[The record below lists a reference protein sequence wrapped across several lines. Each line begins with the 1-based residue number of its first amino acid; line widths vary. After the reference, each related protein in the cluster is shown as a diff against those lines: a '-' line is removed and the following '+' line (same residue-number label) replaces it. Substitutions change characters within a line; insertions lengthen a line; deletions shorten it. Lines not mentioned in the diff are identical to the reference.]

1 MIWVSIN
8 KLALICSKIS
18 SFGVHT
24 WFNCFAC
31 IVDFQFN
38 FSVLN
43 NTKLTF
49 FWQEDIVIH
58 YYFKGPTISVWT
70 WPSVFE
76 NRFIIVQKNHSRK
89 RKVFEEVK
97 QLMVSTSIPILDR
110 DNPVN
115 CNSPTDLNQVYSQ
128 LLWSRLVYKRHKTA
142 RCKPRLKI
150 WHLLISL
157 FSLFSLFSHLCCVP
171 LPLENQ

>member
-1 MIWVSIN
+1 MSGHDPI
-8 KLALICSKIS
+8 
-18 SFGVHT
+18 
-24 WFNCFAC
+24 
-31 IVDFQFN
+31 
-38 FSVLN
+38 
-43 NTKLTF
+43 
-49 FWQEDIVIH
+49 
-58 YYFKGPTISVWT
+58 
-70 WPSVFE
+70 FE
-76 NRFIIVQKNHSRK
+76 NRFGIVQKNHSRK

-115 CNSPTDLNQVYSQ
+115 CNSPTNLNQVYSQ

-171 LPLENQ
+171 LPPWKSVKVSKIFIYCNEGRHTIQYSLAHTYHKNSQPSPMYNVVPWCCGYHYCTISFN